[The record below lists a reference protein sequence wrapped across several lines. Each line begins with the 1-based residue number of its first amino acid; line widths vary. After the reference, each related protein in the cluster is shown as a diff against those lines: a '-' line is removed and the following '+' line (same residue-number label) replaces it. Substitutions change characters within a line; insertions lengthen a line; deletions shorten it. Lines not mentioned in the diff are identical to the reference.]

1 MDEEDNLDDD
11 EDEGGED
18 NLGDED
24 EDGEEEEEEEKDQE
38 QPDGGCEDNLMK
50 MIIIIITFYSP
61 RSKVSCE
68 HEVCSIELKTVL
80 SGTAPIHHILD
91 LNIYFRYFE
100 YLLTQHSSIISW
112 IYNYV
117 ELHKYF

>member
-1 MDEEDNLDDD
+1 M
-11 EDEGGED
+11 
-18 NLGDED
+18 GDED
-24 EDGEEEEEEEKDQE
+24 EDSEEEEEDQE
-38 QPDGGCEDNLMK
+38 QPDGGCEDNSMK

-91 LNIYFRYFE
+91 LQ
-100 YLLTQHSSIISW
+100 LC
-112 IYNYV
+112 
-117 ELHKYF
+117 

>member
-18 NLGDED
+18 NLGDD
-24 EDGEEEEEEEKDQE
+24 DEEKDQE

-91 LNIYFRYFE
+91 LNIYLRYFE
-100 YLLTQHSSIISW
+100 YLLTQHSSIISL

-117 ELHKYF
+117 GLHKYF